1 LKRKIKETNEI
12 LFKTSKRQE
21 FEICGTKGSPN
32 AAVGYGTID
41 VHKMITIAKQIY
53 SK

>member
-12 LFKTSKRQE
+12 IYKTSKRQE

-41 VHKMITIAKQIY
+41 VDTMIKIAKKIY